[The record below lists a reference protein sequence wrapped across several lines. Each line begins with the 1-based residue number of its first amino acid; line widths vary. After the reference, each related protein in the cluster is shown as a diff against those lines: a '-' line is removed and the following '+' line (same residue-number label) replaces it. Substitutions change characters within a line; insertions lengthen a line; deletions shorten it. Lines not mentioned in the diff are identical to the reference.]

1 MQGGDEKAPGSKVA
15 RQSRVGK
22 GSAWLRSGLRRAQG
36 LLRLAAAHGPLSSHR
51 RSQNANFQNP
61 RCENT
66 PLIGRESPPPSVS
79 VRAGGGRAGLG
90 GALWPPESV
99 VALTGSAGPGGR
111 L

>member
-1 MQGGDEKAPGSKVA
+1 M
-15 RQSRVGK
+15 GK
-22 GSAWLRSGLRRAQG
+22 GSAWLQSGLRRARG

-90 GALWPPESV
+90 GALRPPESGV
-99 VALTGSAGPGGR
+99 TLMGSVGPGR
-111 L
+111 QL